1 MNDGEDILTIERL
14 DSKVEVTCL
23 AQNTAGTSSAKMV
36 LIPNTPPE
44 ITSLDF
50 DDDKNIICNATG
62 FPEPSVTIQL
72 PSGASKSE
80 NMIPKSET
88 TSGIYRCT
96 ASNLLGQ
103 ASVIRQIDPF
113 DAAAIAL
120 VISATAAFVLLIV
133 LLSHKLHPLKL
144 PGQD

>member
-14 DSKVEVTCL
+14 DSRVEITCL
-23 AQNTAGTSSAKMV
+23 AQNTAGTSSAKII

-50 DDDKNIICNATG
+50 DEDKNIICNATG

-72 PSGASKSE
+72 PSGASKNE

-88 TSGIYRCT
+88 SSGIYRCT